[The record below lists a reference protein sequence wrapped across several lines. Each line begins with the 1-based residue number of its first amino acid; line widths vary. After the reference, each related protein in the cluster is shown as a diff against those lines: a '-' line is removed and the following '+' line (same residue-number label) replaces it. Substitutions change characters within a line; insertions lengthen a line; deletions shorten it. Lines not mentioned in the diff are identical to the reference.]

1 MKRVL
6 LFLITTNT
14 ALLYAST
21 GVAFLKIPVDA
32 RVCGIGEAAVAYVD
46 NASALYYNPAGLAYI
61 ESFDLLF
68 MHNDWLLD
76 MSHEYVAAGFGS
88 KSIGTFGL
96 SFNYWGSGEIQ
107 GITIRGDTIPG
118 YYFSASDWCL
128 NLGYGKEFSKL
139 ALGVG
144 FKFISE
150 KNESLSTSAYA
161 CDIGGMYNLPITG
174 LKTGLS
180 VTNLGTKLKLDQ
192 ENYSLPISFRVG
204 WRYDHQVFGI
214 TQDFIFSNTEKF
226 GIALGAEYRVR
237 EILSLRLGY
246 RTGSNTEGFS
256 NLRAGLGV
264 LFKGFGIDY
273 AFAPYGKLGMT
284 HRISISFRNRY
295 STLDE

>member
-1 MKRVL
+1 MKKVL

-32 RVCGIGEAAVAYVD
+32 RVCGIGEAAVAYID

-88 KSIGTFGL
+88 KNIGTFGL

-118 YYFSASDWCL
+118 YLFSASSWSL
-128 NLGYGKEFSKL
+128 NFGYGKTFGKFAFGL
-139 ALGVG
+139 G
-144 FKFISE
+144 FKFIGE

-161 CDIGGMYNLPITG
+161 GDIGGMYDLPISG
-174 LKTGLS
+174 LKIGSS
-180 VTNLGTKLKLDQ
+180 VSNLGTNLKLDQ
-192 ENYSLPISFRVG
+192 ETYSLPILGRLG
-204 WRYDHQVFGI
+204 WRYDYKFIGV
-214 TQDFIFSNTEKF
+214 TQDFIFSENF
-226 GIALGAEYRVR
+226 GVAIGAEYRIR
-237 EILSLRLGY
+237 EILALRLGY

-264 LFKGFGIDY
+264 SFKGFGIDY